1 MRYAVVIEQGEN
13 NYSAYVPD
21 LPGCVSVGDTLD
33 EVKSE
38 IREAIA
44 FHLDGMREDGLPI
57 PAPRSYADNV
67 DVAVPAQNEAA
78 RSRDAKSSASAHVGK
93 VRSPDSLAPHSGIYE
108 QVRPRGGQTGAQ
120 SDSMRGRALPPTAKP
135 SADWEIM
142 REARGPDLGS
152 ERKRGRRKEV

>member
-21 LPGCVSVGDTLD
+21 LPGCVSVGDTFD

-57 PAPRSYADNV
+57 PPPKSRAEHV
-67 DVAVPAQNEAA
+67 DVAAPELDQGAKTSHRGSKG
-78 RSRDAKSSASAHVGK
+78 RSRIVIDGHGIKPSTPPQTPTFSHRTAS
-93 VRSPDSLAPHSGIYE
+93 D
-108 QVRPRGGQTGAQ
+108 
-120 SDSMRGRALPPTAKP
+120 KP
-135 SADWEIM
+135 SAS
-142 REARGPDLGS
+142 PPKPS
-152 ERKRGRRKEV
+152 RRA